1 MIQDNISDKYIEYL
15 TNDNILNIII
25 VKDVSNILNKYFN
38 NIDLKNHHYY
48 YDSLDNIK
56 YDILQNSEFYTFF
69 INCIN
74 FSNNIFNEQ
83 QYEIQEKLLL
93 HSNIWKVFIYDNMMW
108 NLPFTLEDIIFVPIS
123 YIKLSYNTNS
133 YREFTKTMVHERIN
147 VSQRN
152 NINKWHDYIKKNNIK
167 NNNGEW
173 ILISENDIIFNFIKN
188 YNYYELFNNI
198 NVVNPDT
205 YYDNFNYLYK
215 YNNELYF
222 GLFVLENKRPN
233 IKWLKII
240 NTNNNFYF
248 EKVNLNINNTEHPFE
263 HFAYKLSDDYII
275 KYF

>member
-133 YREFTKTMVHERIN
+133 YREFTKTMVHERIH